1 MAFPAVPSKVLKSF
15 IGLEESEVIVQSPP
29 AVSKCQ
35 PQSRTV
41 RQAVTMCRS
50 NSDQLEERT
59 SIFRSSP
66 IMSKYQPR
74 PQIGEAVTMDR
85 PKANRSLPIS
95 QSAID
100 LNSSIIMPQ
109 QPSVGAGSRASFTS
123 LLTISEDQHDE
134 HTPPSVQGN
143 NNCSDMAL
151 RRKGAM
157 KRHCSSSRTSS
168 EINTSMMR
176 KDNYP
181 LRRVKSDDIL
191 QIFSSPYNPNKPL
204 MKDFPLKKLEIS
216 HLARVRSI
224 KTTIGP
230 LTKEVCE
237 QLNIVVESEE
247 QLTKVTPL

>member
-35 PQSRTV
+35 LQSRTV

-59 SIFRSSP
+59 SIVRSSP

-74 PQIGEAVTMDR
+74 PQIGQAVTMDQR
-85 PKANRSLPIS
+85 KANRSLPIS

-100 LNSSIIMPQ
+100 LNSSIMPQ
-109 QPSVGAGSRASFTS
+109 QSSVGAGYRESFTS

-157 KRHCSSSRTSS
+157 KRHYSSSRTSS
-168 EINTSMMR
+168 GINTNIIH

-181 LRRVKSDDIL
+181 LRRVISADVL
-191 QIFSSPYNPNKPL
+191 QISSSPYNPDKPL
-204 MKDFPLKKLEIS
+204 MKDFPLKKPEIS
-216 HLARVRSI
+216 HLARMRSI

-237 QLNIVVESEE
+237 QLNIVVESGD

>member
-35 PQSRTV
+35 PQSHTV

-50 NSDQLEERT
+50 NSDQLEEQT
-59 SIFRSSP
+59 SIVRSSP
-66 IMSKYQPR
+66 IMSKYQPQ
-74 PQIGEAVTMDR
+74 PQIGHAVTMDR
-85 PKANRSLPIS
+85 PKANRSLLIS
-95 QSAID
+95 QSALD
-100 LNSSIIMPQ
+100 LNSSIMMPQ
-109 QPSVGAGSRASFTS
+109 QPSVGAGYRASFTS

-151 RRKGAM
+151 KRKGAM

-168 EINTSMMR
+168 EINTNIMH
-176 KDNYP
+176 KA
-181 LRRVKSDDIL
+181 LRRVYSADVL
-191 QIFSSPYNPNKPL
+191 QISSSPYNPDKPL
-204 MKDFPLKKLEIS
+204 MKDFPLKKPEIS

-230 LTKEVCE
+230 LTKEVCD
-237 QLNIVVESEE
+237 QLNIVVESED